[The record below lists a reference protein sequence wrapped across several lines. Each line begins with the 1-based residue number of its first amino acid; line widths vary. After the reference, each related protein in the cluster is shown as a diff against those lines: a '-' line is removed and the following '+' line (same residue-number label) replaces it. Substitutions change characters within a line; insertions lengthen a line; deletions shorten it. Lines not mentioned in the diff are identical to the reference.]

1 MRARLRKPGWMDL
14 IESEFYLYSDAWNG
28 MNICL
33 FPNCCEKSS
42 TCFCTNEYRS
52 IFIIPESSPNPN
64 PFQSNECR
72 DNMKWTVCVV
82 SIPAFPGTWCWAWW
96 EGTSGIQSS
105 RRWRC
110 TRLDIGKGSWEYNT
124 AVAGPWERTAHIG
137 AGQFQEDERKCT
149 LCTVHIHKFTRW
161 RYVEALGEVNGAIQY
176 CVSWCLNIF
185 IMTCHWTEW
194 LCSEMCKCW
203 DQRSIWKYK
212 LSFVTLKCAK
222 RTVPGFCPARSLCT
236 LALLV
241 PGRWRWRSPQIYSS
255 WKRRSGWGRW

>member
-72 DNMKWTVCVV
+72 DNTKWTVCVV

-194 LCSEMCKCW
+194 LCSRNVQML
-203 DQRSIWKYK
+203 RSKINLEVQIEFRDTQVCQTDRTWF
-212 LSFVTLKCAK
+212 LSSSQ
-222 RTVPGFCPARSLCT
+222 SLYSC
-236 LALLV
+236 
-241 PGRWRWRSPQIYSS
+241 SPCS
-255 WKRRSGWGRW
+255 WKVTMTKPTNIFIMKKAIRMR

>member
-33 FPNCCEKSS
+33 FPNWSS
-42 TCFCTNEYRS
+42 TCFGTNDYRS

-161 RYVEALGEVNGAIQY
+161 RYVEALGEVNGAILVLCQLMSTNLY
-176 CVSWCLNIF
+176 NDMSLNW
-185 IMTCHWTEW
+185 MTVFRNVQM
-194 LCSEMCKCW
+194 L
-203 DQRSIWKYK
+203 RSKID
-212 LSFVTLKCAK
+212 LEV
-222 RTVPGFCPARSLCT
+222 
-236 LALLV
+236 
-241 PGRWRWRSPQIYSS
+241 QIEFRDT
-255 WKRRSGWGRW
+255 KVC